1 MTDLFRFAPWFG
13 MALLLATL
21 VLLEAGRRIGAAR
34 IAADPDGA
42 AAGVSA
48 VEAAVF
54 ALLGLLIAFT
64 SRGQPSASM
73 RAVSSSSRK
82 RMQYARRGCDLTYCR
97 GTSSPPC
104 ASCCA
109 NTSTPAWR
117 LIRSSPMP
125 LHPQPRTHDRSSFC
139 LQLWQQGVG
148 ISNSSGS
155 HLGHGTVTARA
166 HRPIRSQV
174 DPRNGCA
181 HPSAGNRLRDA
192 RRADPDG
199 GSSATTW
206 RVARRAI
213 GCTSS
218 ASRS

>member
-64 SRGQPSASM
+64 FSGAAQRFD
-73 RAVSSSSRK
+73 
-82 RMQYARRGCDLTYCR
+82 ARRQLIIEEANAIRTAWLRLDVLSRDEQPPMRQLLREYIDSRVETYQKL
-97 GTSSPPC
+97 PDAA
-104 ASCCA
+104 ASA
-109 NTSTPAWR
+109 AAHARSEQLLPATLAAR
-117 LIRSSPMP
+117 RRD
-125 LHPQPRTHDRSSFC
+125 Q
-139 LQLWQQGVG
+139 QLLRF
-148 ISNSSGS
+148 S
-155 HLGHGTVTARA
+155 LGHGTVTARA